1 MSSWELDRSML
12 LLDRRE
18 LGLLRG
24 HRPPQRLRLRHD
36 GRPPT
41 PQQLR
46 RRTHVVAHEVAHV
59 VLGTVYPGYRAVCL
73 SEKSR
78 FNRGNLQ
85 AKSLLLY

>member
-1 MSSWELDRSML
+1 MSSWELDRNML

-59 VLGTVYPGYRAVCL
+59 VLGTVYGVPGRVS